1 MPQKAKKSGADLESQ
16 VKVWSD
22 YLRARYHPRTNVV
35 VQDYQ
40 HGDIAVNPFDTF
52 GMGYSQAG
60 GAELMDEIEDRV
72 RSVLLLHLFPDS
84 ILYCCAAVNSGA
96 YLTL

>member
-1 MPQKAKKSGADLESQ
+1 MESQ

-52 GMGYSQAG
+52 GMGYSHAG

-72 RSVLLLHLFPDS
+72 RSVLLHLYF
-84 ILYCCAAVNSGA
+84 
-96 YLTL
+96 

>member
-1 MPQKAKKSGADLESQ
+1 MESQ

-52 GMGYSQAG
+52 GMGYSHAGG

-72 RSVLLLHLFPDS
+72 RSVLLHLFCDGIPTPQ
-84 ILYCCAAVNSGA
+84 G
-96 YLTL
+96 LTDLNVEIGI